1 MKTQIDEKYHQT
13 VGQAVGAAAGLA
25 VPGVLLPTL
34 DTVGMAAIWTTMIT
48 AIAIKSEREISP
60 STVTKVV
67 AASISAVSAYRLGS
81 KILTWAALPLVAAA
95 PVAGVPA
102 VVALNVLLNG
112 LFTLKLG
119 VTIAKQLSRPG
130 ITTLD
135 IALIVKELV
144 QLPSLDEI
152 KLVKDM
158 IKAAF

>member
-1 MKTQIDEKYHQT
+1 M
-13 VGQAVGAAAGLA
+13 
-25 VPGVLLPTL
+25 
-34 DTVGMAAIWTTMIT
+34 
-48 AIAIKSEREISP
+48 
-60 STVTKVV
+60 
-67 AASISAVSAYRLGS
+67 GS
-81 KILTWAALPLVAAA
+81 SPLVAAA

-119 VTIAKQLSRPG
+119 VTTAKQLSRPG